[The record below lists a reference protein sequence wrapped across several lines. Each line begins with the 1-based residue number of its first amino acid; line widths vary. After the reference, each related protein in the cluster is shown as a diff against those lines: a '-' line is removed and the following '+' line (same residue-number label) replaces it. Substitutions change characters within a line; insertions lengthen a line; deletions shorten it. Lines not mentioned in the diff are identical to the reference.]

1 MNTINKLLDS
11 ARKACDRDSDNAVAL
26 SLGVSRNSVS
36 VWRKGGKITDTHL
49 MALIEL
55 AHADPALAVK
65 VREEEAGTPAER
77 KAWSA
82 LWDRLSPV
90 TTVIGGLVLALS
102 LVPGA
107 ARANPVAIQSLT
119 AGDHGILYIMLSVR
133 VLDREVRTPP
143 AALGSRA
150 LLRSPANP
158 QMTTTVRIWA
168 LKRAWHVAP

>member
-1 MNTINKLLDS
+1 MNTINKLLDT
-11 ARKACDRDSDNAVAL
+11 ARKACERDSDNAVAL

-65 VREEEAGTPAER
+65 VREEEAGTAAER
-77 KAWSA
+77 KAWGA

-90 TTVIGGLVLALS
+90 TTVIGGLALAVF

-107 ARANPVAIQSLT
+107 ARAKSVDLQGFSCSEQARSVYYVIR
-119 AGDHGILYIMLSVR
+119 ARML
-133 VLDREVRTPP
+133 P
-143 AALGSRA
+143 AQGCLIG
-150 LLRSPANP
+150 
-158 QMTTTVRIWA
+158 
-168 LKRAWHVAP
+168 